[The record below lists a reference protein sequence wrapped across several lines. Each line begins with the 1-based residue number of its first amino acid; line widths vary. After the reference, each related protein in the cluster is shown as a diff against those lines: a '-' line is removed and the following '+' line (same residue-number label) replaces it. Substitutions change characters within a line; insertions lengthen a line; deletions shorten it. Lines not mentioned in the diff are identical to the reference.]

1 MNNTTSDKFD
11 LAGLNLTEEQKSQLR
26 ELDIGMDRLINLASG
41 IKPFDI
47 KEIKTLNK
55 SKTKTWNKSRFYK

>member
-1 MNNTTSDKFD
+1 MNNTLDEFD
-11 LAGLNLTEEQKSQLR
+11 LIGLELTEEQKSQFR
-26 ELDIGMDRLINLASG
+26 ELDIGMDRIIKLAAE

-55 SKTKTWNKSRFYK
+55 SKTKTWNKNRFYK